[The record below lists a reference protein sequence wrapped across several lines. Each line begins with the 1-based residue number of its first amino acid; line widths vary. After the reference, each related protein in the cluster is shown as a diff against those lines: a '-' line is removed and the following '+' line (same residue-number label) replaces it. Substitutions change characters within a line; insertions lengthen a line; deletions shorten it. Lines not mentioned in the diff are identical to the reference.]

1 MPRIP
6 SLLTRSP
13 ARSMVRHAQEIAL
26 TLLLS
31 LRFMSL
37 VFEEVRN
44 LCLGL
49 AARGV
54 NWQAQGGRGSL
65 LMAGRLCVR
74 LFANLF
80 HRCVRANV
88 QCMICGSQPLAVGE
102 QGALHSWA
110 GMQALQPL
118 FFVPLLLVLL

>member
-1 MPRIP
+1 MQHPTTLHHA
-6 SLLTRSP
+6 LLL
-13 ARSMVRHAQEIAL
+13 RSMPSQASLASSLHPRLILAAAQEIAL

-37 VFEEVRN
+37 VFEELRN

-80 HRCVRANV
+80 HRCVGS
-88 QCMICGSQPLAVGE
+88 CCGL
-102 QGALHSWA
+102 GAA
-110 GMQALQPL
+110 GLP
-118 FFVPLLLVLL
+118 PRKCG